1 MVLQRQ
7 LWFGVGLKPNSY
19 QRQVKMSDDPLVYLN
34 GDIMETA
41 EARVSP
47 FDRGFMW
54 GDGVYEV
61 TPCFNGVAYRLDD
74 HMERLYRSLRYVRID
89 PGLNIE
95 KMTADTRGLLEA
107 NSDRFSAGAQYRL
120 GHWVTRGGSPFVAAS
135 DVEGPATVFIFLQ
148 PVNTN
153 ATAQNHATGV
163 KLTVTSTRRN
173 PPECIETRAKVTSKM
188 NQLLAELDAGARGA
202 LSLMLD
208 MNGNVAENSVANFF
222 IARDGMLWTAPE
234 RNILEGVTR
243 KVVFELC
250 ERLSIPLEERLFT
263 MYDVA
268 QADEFFIASSGI
280 CAMPVSAVDDYV
292 PKNPVP
298 GPITT
303 RLIDAFTTDTGFDF
317 RDFVAAN

>member
-1 MVLQRQ
+1 MAEE
-7 LWFGVGLKPNSY
+7 
-19 QRQVKMSDDPLVYLN
+19 PLVYLN
-34 GDIMETA
+34 GDIVETA
-41 EARVSP
+41 EARISP
-47 FDRGFMW
+47 FNRGFMW

-61 TPCFNGVAYRLDD
+61 TPCFNGLAYRLDD

-89 PGLNIE
+89 PGFGIE
-95 KMTADTRGLLEA
+95 MMTGETLRLIEA
-107 NSDRFSAGAQYRL
+107 NRDRFTQGPQYRI
-120 GHWVTRGGSPFVAAS
+120 GHWVTRGGSPFTVASSA
-135 DVEGPATVFIFLQ
+135 EGLATVFIFIQ
-148 PVNTN
+148 PFDTDS
-153 ATAQNHATGV
+153 TANNHSTGV
-163 KLTVTSTRRN
+163 RLTVTSTRRN

-188 NQLLAELDAGARGA
+188 NQLLAELDAGARDA

-208 MNGNVAENSVANFF
+208 LDGNVSENSVSNFF
-222 IARDGMLWTAPE
+222 IARDGVLWTAPE

-268 QADEFFIASSGI
+268 QADEFFMTSSGI

-292 PKNPVP
+292 PKHAVP

-303 RLIDAFTTDTGFDF
+303 RLIDAFTADTGFDF
-317 RDFVAAN
+317 RDHATAA